1 MNQDGPMLLI
11 ATDSLQEGGGGAN
24 SPLRLCSEEVSST
37 KPASLV
43 LYNLL
48 WFNGDK

>member
-1 MNQDGPMLLI
+1 MLLI
-11 ATDSLQEGGGGAN
+11 ANDSLQERGGSTN

-37 KPASLV
+37 KPVPLV

-48 WFNGDK
+48 WFNGEK